1 MSLHYNLVWALVA
14 LVQAPVFL
22 VQVLVDLVQAHLPQ
36 GGLIS
41 VVSSGARLWVVWIC
55 FVGVCERGEE
65 ERGVLFTGC
74 LWIGG
79 RLGCIRAK
87 WVSWLY

>member
-65 ERGVLFTGC
+65 EIGLLFTGGA
-74 LWIGG
+74 WVGS
-79 RLGCIRAK
+79 RVGCI
-87 WVSWLY
+87 